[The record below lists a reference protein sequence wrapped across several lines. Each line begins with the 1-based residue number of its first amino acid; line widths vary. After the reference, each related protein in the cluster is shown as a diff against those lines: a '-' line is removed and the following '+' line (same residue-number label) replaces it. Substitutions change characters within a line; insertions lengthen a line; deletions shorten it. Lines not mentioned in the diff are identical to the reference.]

1 MRGRVETGLRCP
13 VEANTSIFVGSKQM
27 SIEREGMCEQDCVM
41 ALQFGLWEAHTEGAT
56 TRLQSI

>member
-1 MRGRVETGLRCP
+1 MRGRVETGPRCP

-27 SIEREGMCEQDCVM
+27 SVGREGMCERGCVV
-41 ALQFGLWEAHTEGAT
+41 ALQFELWEAHTEGAA